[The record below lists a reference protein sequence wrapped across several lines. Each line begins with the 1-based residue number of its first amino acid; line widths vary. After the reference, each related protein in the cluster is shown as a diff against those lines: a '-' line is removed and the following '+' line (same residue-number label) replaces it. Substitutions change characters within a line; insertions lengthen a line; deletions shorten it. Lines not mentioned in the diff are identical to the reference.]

1 MTHLS
6 CKQYADHRR
15 IQSDS
20 CIVHGD
26 WWQYIEHQ
34 ERNRTGQRIVDCGML
49 NRAGNRDPMSI
60 QVLDIEPMGH
70 QRDLVGNG
78 IVRDDKSLLCSVRSR
93 HIVLIDKGRCT
104 RDLRKRVGPGSQN
117 CGGNQLGWTQ
127 IRWNN

>member
-1 MTHLS
+1 
-6 CKQYADHRR
+6 
-15 IQSDS
+15 
-20 CIVHGD
+20 
-26 WWQYIEHQ
+26 
-34 ERNRTGQRIVDCGML
+34 ML

-117 CGGNQLGWTQ
+117 CGGNQLG
-127 IRWNN
+127 